1 MVCVYMIG
9 GRGRCTFVCGVWTE
23 EPTYQSLDSGSLVV
37 MSFYIGFTILGIILR
52 TVQLFIY
59 SVVSYLLQGPLE
71 YIFMAATSKLVAA
84 SATYPY
90 QVIRARLQVSRP
102 K

>member
-1 MVCVYMIG
+1 MLRMV
-9 GRGRCTFVCGVWTE
+9 W
-23 EPTYQSLDSGSLVV
+23 
-37 MSFYIGFTILGIILR
+37 R
-52 TVQLFIY
+52 TVQPFIY
-59 SVVSYLLQGPLE
+59 SVVLQGPLE

-90 QVIRARLQVSRP
+90 QVIRARLQVSRS

>member
-1 MVCVYMIG
+1 MCLYDWGKGKVHRCVRCMD
-9 GRGRCTFVCGVWTE
+9 RGTHLPEFGFRF
-23 EPTYQSLDSGSLVV
+23 SGSNVLLYRLHNIRHNVE
-37 MSFYIGFTILGIILR
+37 
-52 TVQLFIY
+52 LFIY